1 MYRVAKI
8 KELISLI
15 GWRQNFDTADFE
27 IDASLTTSD
36 SGQFYQDI
44 HPLLTLDNVK
54 SIAPEF
60 ERVTIPDWVVGTNYT
75 TGQRVTQSG
84 NTYIAL
90 RDNVG
95 VDPTTDDQNNP
106 TDWDLYDAFSD
117 WLKQKTEA
125 SIIKAVK
132 NIYDY
137 RIKEEAAKSLIENK
151 VLFDGTG
158 RIKNTL
164 GNTNSLVGFEITPL
178 RGFGVTTKIDKIA
191 TQFTGGV
198 EDLTLYLFHSSRSE
212 PIRTITLTRTL
223 DDSMEWF
230 TPDQDIFLPYVG
242 GGNDAGGSW
251 YLVYD
256 QNALG
261 ANVEAIIKERD
272 WSKRPCSDC
281 QSERFDYENW
291 RAWSKYLEVHPF
303 KTNDDFSGTVLWDVE
318 SNLYT
323 YSTNYGLNLQISVH
337 CDISD
342 LIVDQR
348 KEFETYLGLQVAA
361 DFIREMAYN
370 PNYNINR
377 TQQNFSKA
385 ELLYEL
391 DGDSTSYKKSG
402 IKHELKVAM
411 EAISINLDKMS
422 RVCFQCNRRGVR
434 YKSVAG

>member
-1 MYRVAKI
+1 MYRVDKI

-15 GWRQNFDTADFE
+15 GWRQNYDASDFQ

-36 SGQFYQDI
+36 SGQFFQDI
-44 HPLLTLDNVK
+44 HPLLTLGNVK
-54 SIAPEF
+54 AIAPEF
-60 ERVTIPDWVVGTNYT
+60 DRVTIPDWAVGTNYT
-75 TGQRVTQSG
+75 TGERVTQ
-84 NTYIAL
+84 NNETYIAL

-95 VDPTTDDQNNP
+95 QDPTSSP
-106 TDWDLYDAFSD
+106 SDWQLYDAFSD

-125 SIIKAVK
+125 SIIKAMK

-137 RIKEEAAKSLIENK
+137 RIKKEAGKSLIENK

-164 GNTNSLVGFEITPL
+164 ANSGNLVGFEITPL
-178 RGFGVTTKIDKIA
+178 RGFGVTVKLDKIA
-191 TQFTGGV
+191 VQFTGTV
-198 EDLTLYLFHSSRSE
+198 EDITLYLFHSSQNTPVE
-212 PIRTITLTRTL
+212 TITLTRTVA
-223 DDSMEWF
+223 DSMEWF
-230 TPDQDIFLPYVG
+230 TPDTDIFLPYVSDN
-242 GGNDAGGSW
+242 NDAGGSW

-256 QNALG
+256 QNDLG
-261 ANVEAIIKERD
+261 ADVEAVIKERD

-281 QSERFDYENW
+281 QSERYEYDNW

-303 KTNDDFSGTVLWDVE
+303 RTNQFTPNELWDIE

-323 YSTNYGLNLQISVH
+323 YNTNYGLNLQVSVH

-348 KEFETYLGLQVAA
+348 KEFETYIGLQVAA

-370 PNYNINR
+370 PQYNINR

-391 DGDSTSYKKSG
+391 DGDSTSNKKSG
-402 IKHELKVAM
+402 IKHELTVAM
-411 EAISINLDKMS
+411 EAVSINLDKMS
-422 RVCFQCNRRGVR
+422 RVCFQCNPRGVKYR
-434 YKSVAG
+434 SAVG